1 MTTPDTEK
9 ELRERI
15 AVAEATLK
23 SHGEMLKEMRDAV
36 VGINATLHQLTRLE
50 ERVIAFQR
58 QHDNTQ
64 TLIKQEVANR
74 EKQAESYGR
83 RLGDIETVL
92 NAVGTDTT
100 MNNHGRELLER
111 WFPAAVSVIV
121 ASATSYFIA
130 TEVAGV

>member
-23 SHGEMLKEMRDAV
+23 SHADILKEMRDAV
-36 VGINATLHQLTRLE
+36 VGINTTLHTLTRLE

-64 TLIKQEVANR
+64 TLIKQEVTNR

-92 NAVGTDTT
+92 NTVGTDTT
-100 MNNHGRELLER
+100 MNNHGRELIER
-111 WFPAAVSVIV
+111 WFPAAVSVII